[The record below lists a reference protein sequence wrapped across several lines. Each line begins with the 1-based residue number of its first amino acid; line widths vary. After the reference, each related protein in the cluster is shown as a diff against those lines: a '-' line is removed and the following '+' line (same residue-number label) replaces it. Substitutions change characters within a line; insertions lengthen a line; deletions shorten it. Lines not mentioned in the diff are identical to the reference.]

1 MADSYFVSK
10 PTNHLANLATLTQK
24 SALGIED
31 ATAKQVLSDAA
42 KKSQQSQQHG
52 FEMGQ
57 IGRKGGLDAR
67 NTLLG
72 MGINLPQTLAG
83 QRSSLQNPEIQRQ
96 LEQARVAANLNKLSP
111 WVAAMP
117 GVGQKFDPASIA
129 NRPLSEVQD
138 ALRTIGT
145 LTTNEAK
152 IRSAAAGNPA
162 QAKVDEG
169 TEVTEKEHRVGGKPT
184 GAVERTTKHSRKEQR
199 KLKGN
204 NIDTVARR
212 LGINLNEGET
222 KTIRGTTYSQGQY
235 IPKAGGYLI
244 ILPNGT
250 TMFVDENGNTIQ
262 RSK

>member
-1 MADSYFVSK
+1 MADSYFVSN
-10 PTNHLANLATLTQK
+10 PTNHLAKIADDTRK
-24 SALGIED
+24 SALD
-31 ATAKQVLSDAA
+31 VYAQRLRDAA
-42 KKSQQSQQHG
+42 KKSQQFQQDR
-52 FEMGQ
+52 FKMGQ
-57 IGRKGGLDAR
+57 INRTGHLKLAD
-67 NTLLG
+67 
-72 MGINLPQTLAG
+72 TLAG
-83 QRSSLQNPEIQRQ
+83 KGYAAPLNNMSSLQQYMQ
-96 LEQARVAANLNKLSP
+96 QVAPDMRLGRLADRYGVIGEGAKQFANAGIFPNLT
-111 WVAAMP
+111 P
-117 GVGQKFDPASIA
+117 GMTAFGVPGASI
-129 NRPLSEVQD
+129 REGIPVSVQS
-138 ALRTIGT
+138 
-145 LTTNEAK
+145 AK
-152 IRSAAAGNPA
+152 ASVPA

-169 TEVTEKEHRVGGKPT
+169 TEVTEKEHMVGGKPT
-184 GAVERTTKHSRKEQR
+184 GSVERTTKHSRKEQR